1 MSDELAGLLL
11 DNGAIKYGEFVLP
24 FGNKTTYF
32 VDVKEVSTDPKFLE
46 AVAAELS
53 NEVKAKT
60 IAGIEL
66 GAVPLLVA
74 TSIKLQ
80 IPYIIVRKRHEHGTR
95 ELLIGK
101 LEKGAEVD
109 VIDDVVST
117 GGSILLTAKL
127 LRDRGAKVSRAIAVV
142 DREEGGAELLRD
154 NGIELIALIKGVS
167 KLKKQDGEI

>member
-1 MSDELAGLLL
+1 MSDELARMLL
-11 DNGAIKYGEFVLP
+11 DNGAIKYGDFVLP
-24 FGNKTTYF
+24 FGNRTTYF

-46 AVAAELS
+46 TAATELS
-53 NEVKAKT
+53 KEVKEKT

-80 IPYIIVRKRHEHGTR
+80 IQYIIVRKKHEHGTK

-101 LEKGAEVD
+101 LEKGTKVD
-109 VIDDVVST
+109 IIDDVVST

-127 LRDRGAKVSRAIAVV
+127 LRERGAEVSRAIAVV
-142 DREEGGAELLRD
+142 DREEGGAALLKD
-154 NGIELIALIKGVS
+154 NGIKLVSLIKGVS
-167 KLKKQDGEI
+167 ELKKHYDEG